1 MRSASLPPPS
11 GRDSSARGHCC
22 AKRWLEIWTSP
33 PATCSGLPVPVAI
46 GSSRVS
52 SKFSPGNIRVP
63 TCIESDVRILRTSNS
78 RSVRVRISAA
88 TVTAFLLV
96 GSAAAGAQS
105 VNDAQ
110 IASIV
115 VTANQ
120 VDIDAGQLASKM
132 ATNPEVKKFG
142 ATMVTDH
149 TGVNKAASDLA
160 TRLKVT
166 PEDNAT
172 SKALKAGGEKN
183 VANLKTLKGAAF
195 DKAYIDHE
203 VAYHTQVLEAID
215 TTLVP
220 NAKNAELKALIVKV
234 RPAFVAH
241 LEHAKSLQKTLAG
254 K

>member
-1 MRSASLPPPS
+1 M
-11 GRDSSARGHCC
+11 
-22 AKRWLEIWTSP
+22 
-33 PATCSGLPVPVAI
+33 
-46 GSSRVS
+46 
-52 SKFSPGNIRVP
+52 
-63 TCIESDVRILRTSNS
+63 
-78 RSVRVRISAA
+78 RISIVTVAA
-88 TVTAFLLV
+88 MMLV
-96 GSAAAGAQS
+96 GAAGAAGQS
-105 VNDAQ
+105 INDAQ

-120 VDIDAGQLASKM
+120 VDIDAGELASKM

-149 TGVNKAASDLA
+149 TGVNKAATDLA

-203 VAYHTQVLEAID
+203 VAYHSQVLEAID
-215 TTLVP
+215 KTLVP

-241 LEHAKSLQKTLAG
+241 LEHAKSLQKTLGAG

>member
-1 MRSASLPPPS
+1 MKL
-11 GRDSSARGHCC
+11 H
-22 AKRWLEIWTSP
+22 
-33 PATCSGLPVPVAI
+33 VVA
-46 GSSRVS
+46 V
-52 SKFSPGNIRVP
+52 
-63 TCIESDVRILRTSNS
+63 
-78 RSVRVRISAA
+78 A
-88 TVTAFLLV
+88 AFLLIT
-96 GSAAAGAQS
+96 ATAQAQS
-105 VNDAQ
+105 INDAQ

-120 VDIDAGQLASKM
+120 VDIDASELASKM
-132 ATNPEVKKFG
+132 ATNPEVKKFA
-142 ATMVTDH
+142 ATMVADH
-149 TGVNKAASDLA
+149 TGVNKSAVALA

-195 DKAYIDHE
+195 DKAYVDNE

-215 TTLVP
+215 KTLVP

-241 LEHAKSLQKTLAG
+241 LEHAKSLQKTLAAA